1 MTLKFST
8 PVRNAM
14 LDAIETIIA
23 GGGAPVLKLRTGAP
37 PGSCAAS
44 DTGSVL
50 ATMTLPLS
58 FMADAANGSKVISG
72 TWEDLA
78 ADAAGSAG
86 HFRIYANDGSTCHAQ
101 GTVGLTGS
109 GADMELDNT
118 SIGVG
123 QRVTVTT
130 FTLANQDG

>member
-1 MTLKFST
+1 MTLKLST

-14 LDAIETIIA
+14 MDSIETITA
-23 GGGAPVLKLRTGAP
+23 AGGAPILKLRTGAP
-37 PGSCAAS
+37 PASCAAA

-50 ATMTLPLS
+50 ATMTLPAS
-58 FMADAANGSKVISG
+58 FMADASNGTKTISG

-78 ADAAGSAG
+78 ADAAGTAG
-86 HFRIYANDGSTCHAQ
+86 HFRIYAADGATCHIQ
-101 GTVGLTGS
+101 GTVGLTSS

-130 FTLANQDG
+130 FTLSNQDG